1 MKLMVKNHIFF
12 TMIKLLYA
20 IVAILIIAWGV
31 GFFLLAASGLIHIL
45 LVIAFLVILL
55 RFLIPGNKP

>member
-1 MKLMVKNHIFF
+1 
-12 TMIKLLYA
+12 MIKLLYA